1 MPNEP
6 AAIKL
11 TASAKMIKA
20 GYVFAVLLAL
30 AVAAYILSIDMPDP
44 RLWWLLA
51 LPAALALYAMVHHLQ
66 LSFTHLTIDNGR
78 IRYESGMFSKSTRTM
93 DLSKLQDVRV
103 DQSVSQRLL
112 GIGDL
117 SIESAGNTSQIV
129 ILSIDHPQAAAD
141 RILELAR
148 AR

>member
-1 MPNEP
+1 MADPFK
-6 AAIKL
+6 IRSSSK
-11 TASAKMIKA
+11 SIKA
-20 GYVFAVLLAL
+20 GYALALIVAIAIAAYVSSAEAADTRLWALLAF
-30 AVAAYILSIDMPDP
+30 
-44 RLWWLLA
+44 
-51 LPAALALYAMVHHLQ
+51 PAALAIYLLALHLGKAYTQ
-66 LSFTHLTIDNGR
+66 LTVENGR
-78 IRYESGMFSKSTRTM
+78 LRYESGMLSKTTRTM

-103 DQSVSQRLL
+103 DQTPGQRML

-129 ILSIDHPQAAAD
+129 MLGVDSPQQVAD